1 MSNVKFYMGDDDT
14 TPLNFSNNQKFN
26 SNSKNLIQ
34 NQPQD
39 TRIPIKL
46 RKRPLRDNR
55 KENNCYEIF
64 QNLFK
69 VFIAYLTIYIYG

>member
-1 MSNVKFYMGDDDT
+1 MSNVKFYMGDDDS
-14 TPLNFSNNQKFN
+14 TPLNFSKNQKIN

-39 TRIPIKL
+39 TIIL

-69 VFIAYLTIYIYG
+69 VFVAYLTIYIYG